1 MAPVFYMCLRRFN
14 LRTERGLDEVIP
26 GYILWYMK
34 TTVMF
39 KTDKKRKEA
48 VQKLAKKWGIP
59 FSAIMNQLM
68 RDFIERG
75 ELDFGR
81 KSDGSSS
88 PILH

>member
-1 MAPVFYMCLRRFN
+1 MQ
-14 LRTERGLDEVIP
+14 
-26 GYILWYMK
+26 
-34 TTVMF
+34 TTIMF

-75 ELDFGR
+75 GLDFG
-81 KSDGSSS
+81 KKTDSSS
-88 PILH
+88 STILH

>member
-1 MAPVFYMCLRRFN
+1 
-14 LRTERGLDEVIP
+14 
-26 GYILWYMK
+26 MK

-48 VQKLAKKWGIP
+48 VQRLAKKWGIP

-68 RDFIERG
+68 RDFIDRG
-75 ELDFGR
+75 ELDFGK
-81 KSDGSSS
+81 KSDGLSS